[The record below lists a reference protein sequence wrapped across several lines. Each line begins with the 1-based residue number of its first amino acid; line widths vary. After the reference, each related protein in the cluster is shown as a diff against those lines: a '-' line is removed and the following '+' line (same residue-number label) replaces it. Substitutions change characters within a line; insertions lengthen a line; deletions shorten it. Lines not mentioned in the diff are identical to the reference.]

1 MEDLGSVTLTQ
12 TTTFIRKTVLANN
25 CIQWSN
31 KVTVYVAGE
40 ATPNTSGV
48 LATSTSSQTCAVS
61 GSIWHYFRNDAG
73 QVIAAINSN
82 GINLGNVK
90 MDVTIE
96 TAVHDGIY
104 VSPKHGNGGLGR
116 NGTCFGVP
124 ELSMRRWYAI
134 TPDNK
139 NPATA
144 STIKLFFTNDDYS
157 NYTTELGTW
166 NTSHGNMYPI
176 CYGTTAAANDLA
188 VSKDEINDAVISAV
202 PSVGGGP
209 NGSTEYE
216 LTIPSF
222 STFRFHTKGGIGMPL
237 PVELTTFTG
246 YNDGDKNILNWI
258 TASELN
264 TDRFEIEKSN
274 QPQQW
279 INIGSVQAA
288 GNSNTPRTY
297 TFNDIHPAIGD
308 NYYRLKMM
316 DLDGTFKYSNVINIT
331 VNEVPNNGFISIF
344 PNPTSGDVTILIQSK
359 VANKSRLSI
368 VNMLGQEL
376 ISKDISL
383 QKGLNN
389 LQIETSYLASGAYT
403 ISFTDETGKRY
414 IHKLIKN

>member
-1 MEDLGSVTLTQ
+1 MM
-12 TTTFIRKTVLANN
+12 
-25 CIQWSN
+25 
-31 KVTVYVAGE
+31 Y
-40 ATPNTSGV
+40 
-48 LATSTSSQTCAVS
+48 AVC
-61 GSIWHYFRNDAG
+61 
-73 QVIAAINSN
+73 
-82 GINLGNVK
+82 
-90 MDVTIE
+90 
-96 TAVHDGIY
+96 
-104 VSPKHGNGGLGR
+104 P
-116 NGTCFGVP
+116 
-124 ELSMRRWYAI
+124 
-134 TPDNK
+134 
-139 NPATA
+139 
-144 STIKLFFTNDDYS
+144 
-157 NYTTELGTW
+157 
-166 NTSHGNMYPI
+166 
-176 CYGTTAAANDLA
+176 
-188 VSKDEINDAVISAV
+188 V